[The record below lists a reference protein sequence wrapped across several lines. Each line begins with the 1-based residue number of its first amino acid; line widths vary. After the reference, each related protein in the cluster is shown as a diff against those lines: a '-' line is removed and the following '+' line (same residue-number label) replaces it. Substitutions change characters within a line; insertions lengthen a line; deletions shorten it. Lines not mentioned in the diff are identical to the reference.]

1 MFNFGFQST
10 FMSNL
15 DQQQALQQLKD
26 IKQMMSRSS
35 KFLSLSGLAGVFAGI
50 YAIIGAIAAYQ
61 ILNWGKVRFS
71 DYGSIIHQPTDDYVW
86 WLLLVGLSVLLLSII
101 TAWYFTKQKAKRL
114 GTRMWDENAKRLFLN
129 FIIPLVAGG
138 LLTLILVFKYHLLFL
153 IAPLTLLFYGLSL
166 WSASKFS
173 FDELKYLG
181 LIEIGLGILAT
192 LFIGYG
198 LLFWTIGFGVL
209 HIIYGVIMYKKH
221 S

>member
-1 MFNFGFQST
+1 
-10 FMSNL
+10 
-15 DQQQALQQLKD
+15 
-26 IKQMMSRSS
+26 
-35 KFLSLSGLAGVFAGI
+35 
-50 YAIIGAIAAYQ
+50 
-61 ILNWGKVRFS
+61 
-71 DYGSIIHQPTDDYVW
+71 
-86 WLLLVGLSVLLLSII
+86 
-101 TAWYFTKQKAKRL
+101 
-114 GTRMWDENAKRLFLN
+114 MWDENAKRLFLN